1 MTNEAKNTTFTG
13 LGDLRQKIQERTD
26 RNSDRDKAT
35 WFSTLLKNSH
45 TGKLKIRFMQELT
58 DEAELYREDWG
69 LYLGATEHNAPGPQG
84 FQARALDTFELE
96 GRDWAQEQ
104 HIENPRLGWGKKQN
118 FYITVAVESFDIGTG
133 EKVVEPAILARPI
146 GHEFVGKLIQFN
158 DESNGE
164 GITGKTYWLTRTGQ
178 KTETKWNIEEET
190 DPDKQIVF
198 GDIAPYDLKETAVI
212 HVPYDKQQEFYM
224 RKADLEYAQRQA
236 DARAAKKNGNDGGGS
251 NFGQTNNS
259 NSNEGNGD
267 AQAAGGKKRYS
278 W

>member
-1 MTNEAKNTTFTG
+1 MTELANTKNTTFTG
-13 LGDLRQKIQERTD
+13 LGDLRKKIKERED
-26 RNSDRDKAT
+26 RNSDREKAT

-58 DEAELYREDWG
+58 EDAELYREDWG
-69 LYLGATEHNAPGPQG
+69 LYLGATEHQAPGRDG
-84 FQARALDTFELE
+84 FQARALDTEELE
-96 GRDWAQEQ
+96 GADWAQEQ
-104 HIENPRLGWGKKQN
+104 HIENPRLGWGKREN

-133 EKVVEPAILARPI
+133 EKVVVPAILSRPI
-146 GHEFVGKLIQFN
+146 GHEFVGKIIQFN

-178 KTETKWNIEEET
+178 KTETKWLIEEER

-212 HVPYDKQQEFYM
+212 HVPYDKQKEFYM
-224 RKADLEYAQRQA
+224 RKADIEGAQKAA
-236 DARAAKKNGNDGGGS
+236 DARAAKRNGGE
-251 NFGQTNNS
+251 TNNS
-259 NSNEGNGD
+259 SSNGD
-267 AQAAGGKKRYS
+267 SQGSNKPAASGGKRYS